1 MIKVTSL
8 GFWMDGYLRS
18 NLNSIIYNM
27 KQDYDTLG
35 LISGSVMVRVGKSV
49 IAQQAGFYC
58 AEKLGTKFGVENIVF
73 SGKELMAAARRLPKN
88 SVIIYDEARAE
99 LNVRRV
105 MENITKSLLDFFAEC
120 GMYNH
125 LLLMVC
131 PDFFELPKSVAT
143 SRSEFLINVKRVGVQ
158 KKDTEGEEVVSFERG
173 RFEFYNRRGKKM
185 LYIVGKKAFDDYDV
199 GMKYR
204 SFDGNFTNTWIVDRK
219 AYEEKK
225 LKHLQRERGSVYQDL
240 RLAIALKTLCN
251 HISQHQA
258 VIELKEQGM
267 EVSQGRISQLISQVS
282 KIEPK

>member
-35 LISGSVMVRVGKSV
+35 LISGSGMVRVGKSV